1 MIWKEEWKIGKIKKE
16 RNVVERRYRKI
27 RESIVVEKKSI
38 IKKGSLSSKFEI
50 EKDKLGNVK
59 EKKWG

>member
-1 MIWKEEWKIGKIKKE
+1 M
-16 RNVVERRYRKI
+16 ERRYRKI

-59 EKKWG
+59 EKK